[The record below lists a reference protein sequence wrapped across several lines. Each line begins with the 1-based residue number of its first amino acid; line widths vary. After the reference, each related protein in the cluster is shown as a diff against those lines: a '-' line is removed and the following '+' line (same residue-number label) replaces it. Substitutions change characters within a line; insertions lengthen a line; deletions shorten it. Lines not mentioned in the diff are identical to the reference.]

1 MSGGFSSA
9 ASFFLTAG
17 EYADQ
22 AAALSSTAA
31 FKRAPAESSHKAA
44 QDVTK
49 TAAAA
54 DCAKGGRI
62 SLLAS
67 GSKGNAAYI
76 ELDGKRL
83 LIDAGI
89 SARRIT
95 QSLKAFDVTPS
106 SLDGIFITHEHSDH
120 IKGLTTLLK
129 QYHLPLFAR
138 PATLAAIRKT
148 LDAPDDCFFPVE
160 SEIRLGDVTVRSF
173 RTLHDAAAPVGY
185 AVCGSEKCSVATD
198 LGFLTDGVL
207 HAIEGSDLL
216 VLEANHDREMLQKGS
231 YPRRLKQRIL
241 SNRGHLS
248 NSAAAW
254 ALVRLKKRPRA
265 VFLAHLSQENNRP
278 DLALRTVQAILQNQ
292 GIEQENLM
300 LGAQDMPMS
309 FGFGSLEEDTPDRPP
324 APLFPE
330 G

>member
-1 MSGGFSSA
+1 MSGGLSSA
-9 ASFFLTAG
+9 AAFFLAAS
-17 EYADQ
+17 EYAEQ
-22 AAALSSTAA
+22 AAAQDAARRTAA
-31 FKRAPAESSHKAA
+31 GVSGAPAPDMQKAA
-44 QDVTK
+44 AL
-49 TAAAA
+49 AAGAETL
-54 DCAKGGRI
+54 RF

-95 QSLKAFDVTPS
+95 QALRAFGTSPA

-129 QYHLPLFAR
+129 QYRLPLFAR
-138 PATLAAIRKT
+138 PATLAAIRET
-148 LDAPDDCFFPVE
+148 LEAPDDCFFPME
-160 SEIRLGDVTVRSF
+160 DEIRLGDVTVRSF

-185 AVCGSEKCSVATD
+185 AVCGSKKCSVATD

-231 YPRRLKQRIL
+231 YPWHLKQRIL

-278 DLALRTVQAILQNQ
+278 DLALRTVQGILKNQ
-292 GIEQENLM
+292 GVEQENLM

-309 FGFGSLEEDTPDRPP
+309 FGFSSLEEDPPDRPP